1 MDQLP
6 LTPALD
12 TQLADGWLSVWFN
25 QPERRNPLTDAVVSD
40 LLVLC
45 GHLATRSDI
54 RGVALRGRGGYF
66 CAGGDLREFRAMA
79 DASRGATI
87 DASARIGR
95 LLAAVD
101 ALPQVTLA
109 IIEGAAMAGGLGLA
123 CSCDVTVGTTD
134 AAFGFSE
141 TRIGITPAQIAPYV
155 LRKAGYANGRRLM
168 LTGARFNG
176 AAACELGLLDL
187 CVDQGETLETT
198 VQSIKRDVLNCSPE
212 AVGACKS
219 LLRALPN
226 LEGDNAILAA
236 AENFTDCLQGPSG
249 REGVAAFLEKRSP
262 HWAMGSHG

>member
-6 LTPALD
+6 LTSALE
-12 TQLADGWLSVWFN
+12 TELTDGWLSVWFN

-40 LLVLC
+40 LLMLC
-45 GHLATRSDI
+45 THLSQRFDI
-54 RGVALRGRGGYF
+54 RGVSLRGRGGYF

-79 DASRGATI
+79 DAPRGDTLE
-87 DASARIGR
+87 ASARIGR

-109 IIEGAAMAGGLGLA
+109 VIEGAAMAGGLGLA
-123 CSCDVTVGTTD
+123 CSCDVTVGTAD

-155 LRKAGYANGRRLM
+155 VRKAGYANGRRLM
-168 LTGARFNG
+168 LTGARFKG
-176 AAACELGLLDL
+176 AVAAELGLLDL
-187 CVDQGETLETT
+187 CVDQVEALEAT
-198 VQSIKRDVLNCSPE
+198 VLSIKADVLNCSPA

-219 LLRALPN
+219 LLRALPD
-226 LEGDNAILAA
+226 LKGDAQILAA

-262 HWAMGSHG
+262 EWATGSH

>member
-6 LTPALD
+6 PTPALE
-12 TQLADGWLSVWFN
+12 TELEGGWLSVWFN

-45 GHLATRSDI
+45 HHLAQCRDI
-54 RGVALRGRGGYF
+54 RGVSLRGRGGFF

-79 DASRGATI
+79 EAPRSSTI
-87 DASARIGR
+87 EASARIGR
-95 LLAAVD
+95 LLAAID
-101 ALPQVTLA
+101 TLPQVTVA

-123 CSCDVTVGTTD
+123 CSCDVTVGTAD

-155 LRKAGYANGRRLM
+155 MRKAGYANGRRLL
-168 LTGARFNG
+168 LTGARFKG
-176 AAACELGLLDL
+176 KEAAELGLLDV
-187 CVDQGETLETT
+187 CVDQMEALDAA
-198 VQSIKRDVLNCSPE
+198 VNPIKSDVMSCSPQAVSACKTLLRELPQLEGEE
-212 AVGACKS
+212 AV
-219 LLRALPN
+219 
-226 LEGDNAILAA
+226 LAA

-262 HWAMGSHG
+262 QWSFGSR